1 MQALKHLCY
10 ICFKVAFKTP
20 VSIAIALDTT
30 MTDEITKIRILG
42 CLCVDLVTTKKRAI
56 AIGAKTAAICCIL
69 QCFFGPSLYIGSIA
83 VLFRTTTVVLVFC
96 VRTYVNHVTNICQ
109 YRIG

>member
-1 MQALKHLCY
+1 MQALKHLRY

-42 CLCVDLVTTKKRAI
+42 CLRSDGCKNCRYMLHI
-56 AIGAKTAAICCIL
+56 AAFFWTATVHWIYCDA
-69 QCFFGPSLYIGSIA
+69 
-83 VLFRTTTVVLVFC
+83 FRTTAVVLVFC